1 MQKNL
6 DAFLDRSASLK
17 TLVNVDTQGQIN
29 LIRENNNVIDES
41 LTSNLNSPNII
52 TNNVPDVFFQEG
64 FEPQAT
70 FKMSNIETTDNGF
83 TANVID
89 DNRSNVKQYSASFEN
104 GTPLPQWIKINSQS
118 GVIEANPPSGIE
130 KISFKVLAEDE
141 DGELRI
147 LDVELDFTENSNDE
161 LSLSLPQN
169 QMDTN
174 GFTGLSEQV
183 LAEYNNYNNYG
194 SGLISRINA

>member
-1 MQKNL
+1 MCQM
-6 DAFLDRSASLK
+6 F
-17 TLVNVDTQGQIN
+17 
-29 LIRENNNVIDES
+29 
-41 LTSNLNSPNII
+41 
-52 TNNVPDVFFQEG
+52 FFQEG

-183 LAEYNNYNNYG
+183 LAEYNNYDNYG